1 MLCTYHRHHG
11 TGRLYYF
18 LIALELEIPNIIAIF
33 IIIKMAIK
41 QKDRVFVQIILG
53 IKEFYALF
61 SMHINEVGQI
71 RFNMEVRNSKSQ
83 HNII

>member
-1 MLCTYHRHHG
+1 
-11 TGRLYYF
+11 
-18 LIALELEIPNIIAIF
+18 
-33 IIIKMAIK
+33 MAIK